1 MSREIKFRAFD
12 KVRKMFVPQGE
23 IVFYN
28 YGENYI
34 GVIPNCQEYCYVE
47 YKQDDFVVDQF
58 TGLQDKNGVDIYEG
72 DIVQSTIDYDNED
85 FKPVVGSV
93 IFQSGAFQHSKSSFG
108 WEGEDL
114 INLTS
119 CEVIGNIHQ
128 NHELLKQE

>member
-1 MSREIKFRAFD
+1 MSREIKFRSFD

-58 TGLQDKNGVDIYEG
+58 TSLQDKNGVDIYEG
-72 DIVQSTIDYDNED
+72 DIVKVRGTKRIGVYITE
-85 FKPVVGSV
+85 V
-93 IFQSGAFQHSKSSFG
+93 IFSAPCFMLKINNTYLTDVSSLRF
-108 WEGEDL
+108 
-114 INLTS
+114 

-128 NHELLKQE
+128 NPELLNHE